1 MATPINDYTD
11 CVDYRAEHA
20 RLEQERRTKADSKSS
35 LDEAFNRLPK
45 CEVKP
50 DGTCSK
56 CNGKCMW
63 YGEKDG
69 MANELK

>member
-1 MATPINDYTD
+1 MMATPINDYTD
-11 CVDYRAEHA
+11 CVDYRAKHMV
-20 RLEQERRTKADSKSS
+20 KKSS
-35 LDEAFNRLPK
+35 LDEAFDRLPK

-63 YGEKDG
+63 FGGKYICLVK
-69 MANELK
+69 ELE